1 MPTLNKK
8 QITTVNITKE
18 SKKVIRQNYY
28 NNQAWRRLRKYK
40 LMMNPICEACGEAL
54 ATAVHHIKSFVDE
67 IDELKQMELFLDYD
81 NLMSLCVNCHNE
93 IHNQD
98 LKRKKEKKKIKNF

>member
-8 QITTVNITKE
+8 QFKTVNNVAS
-18 SKKVIRQNYY
+18 SKKVVRQSFYSMKE
-28 NNQAWRRLRKYK
+28 WGELRRYK

-54 ATAVHHIKSFVDE
+54 ATAVHHIKSFVDVD
-67 IDELKQMELFLDYD
+67 DELLQKEIFLDYD
-81 NLMSLCVNCHNE
+81 NLMSVCCVCHNE

-98 LKRKKEKKKIKNF
+98 LKRKKEKKKD